1 MRVANLSWGLC
12 ATLLIASAAPAEE
25 RLGALDDSPSF
36 LLYVQKQVGVSHHK
50 SAGPSF
56 GFAIERP
63 TLLGQSDSLALRPV
77 SMKLLD
83 LRYAPDD
90 GGSLFFNGLQLTGK
104 PIEGLGFGSYGGPHG
119 PLLWGAAGVA
129 ALLIGLC
136 ATDNDPCGDDDNNDN
151 NTDTS
156 RTPG

>member
-1 MRVANLSWGLC
+1 MRVKNLSWGLC
-12 ATLLIASAAPAEE
+12 ATMLVVSAAQAEE
-25 RLGALDDSPSF
+25 PFAAFDDSPRF
-36 LLYVQKQVGVSHHK
+36 MLYVQKQVGAGHHK
-50 SAGPSF
+50 SMGPSF

-63 TLLGQSDSLALRPV
+63 MLRDQSA
-77 SMKLLD
+77 KLLD

-104 PIEGLGFGSYGGPHG
+104 PVDGLGFGSYGGPHAG
-119 PLLWGAAGVA
+119 LLWGAAGIA

-136 ATDNDPCGDDDNNDN
+136 VTDNDPCGNSDDDN

-156 RTPG
+156 QTPG

>member
-1 MRVANLSWGLC
+1 MRIANLSWGLC
-12 ATLLIASAAPAEE
+12 TTVLIAGAAPADE
-25 RLGALDDSPSF
+25 RFGALDDSPSF
-36 LLYVQKQVGVSHHK
+36 MLYVQKPVGTARHRSK
-50 SAGPSF
+50 GPSF

-63 TLLGQSDSLALRPV
+63 MLLGQSNSLSLQPV
-77 SMKLLD
+77 SAKLLD
-83 LRYAPDD
+83 LRYAPDG

-104 PIEGLGFGSYGGPHG
+104 PIEGLGFESYGGPHAV
-119 PLLWGAAGVA
+119 LWWSAAGVA

-136 ATDNDPCGDDDNNDN
+136 ATDNDPCGDDDDDN